1 MTQRCNLQ
9 FLLQT
14 LHSKVGVP
22 LNTPNLDTT
31 SWEELGVESLGLTE
45 VCSSLEHV
53 LAIAIPHEEALLTRN
68 AQELVEFVNALPS
81 DGKHGER

>member
-1 MTQRCNLQ
+1 MAQRCSIQ

-22 LNTPNLDTT
+22 LNAPNIDTA

-45 VCSSLEHV
+45 VCSSLEHT
-53 LAIAIPHEEALLTRN
+53 LEIAIPHEEALVTKN
-68 AQELVEFVNALPS
+68 AQELVAFVNALPV
-81 DGKHGER
+81 